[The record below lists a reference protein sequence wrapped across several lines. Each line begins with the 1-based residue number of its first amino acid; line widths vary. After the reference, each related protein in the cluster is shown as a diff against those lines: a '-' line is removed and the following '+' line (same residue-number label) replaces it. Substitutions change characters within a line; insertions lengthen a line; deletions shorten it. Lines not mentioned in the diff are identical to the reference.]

1 MHNSDIIRDL
11 QIIFYDVL
19 DLCDL
24 RLTDESNAS
33 NVEGW
38 DSLAHINLVVAI
50 EKRYNIKFALAEL
63 RSLNNVGEM
72 ADLIVKKTSLQGA
85 KGRNGCP
92 RRCIS
97 FRSRKY

>member
-11 QIIFYDVL
+11 QIIFSDVL
-19 DLCDL
+19 DLSDL
-24 RLTDESNAS
+24 RLTAESNAS

-85 KGRNGCP
+85 Q
-92 RRCIS
+92 
-97 FRSRKY
+97 